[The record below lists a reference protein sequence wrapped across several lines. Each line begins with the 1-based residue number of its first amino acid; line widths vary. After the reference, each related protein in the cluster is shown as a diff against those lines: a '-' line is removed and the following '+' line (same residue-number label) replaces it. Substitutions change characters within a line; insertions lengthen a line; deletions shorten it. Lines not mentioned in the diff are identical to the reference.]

1 MDIKSNIEEV
11 IRLYFDKKDI
21 LVKHIIESYEEVYG
35 LNFTKG
41 YNLSCKTNKEKR
53 LKIN

>member
-21 LVKHIIESYEEVYG
+21 LVKHIIESYGELIETIIP
-35 LNFTKG
+35 NII
-41 YNLSCKTNKEKR
+41 NQITNGDNNEQF
-53 LKIN
+53 